1 MSDKFQSQIDQIITE
16 QIDAYNKTLD
26 DFIKLCEDPSID
38 PEVSAYILKCFTSAS
53 ISIDS
58 LEKTFNILNNLNQ
71 QLSELIKK
79 LKQEI

>member
-26 DFIKLCEDPSID
+26 EFIELCEDTSLD
-38 PEVSAYILKCFTSAS
+38 PEISAYILKSFTSTAV
-53 ISIDS
+53 SIDS